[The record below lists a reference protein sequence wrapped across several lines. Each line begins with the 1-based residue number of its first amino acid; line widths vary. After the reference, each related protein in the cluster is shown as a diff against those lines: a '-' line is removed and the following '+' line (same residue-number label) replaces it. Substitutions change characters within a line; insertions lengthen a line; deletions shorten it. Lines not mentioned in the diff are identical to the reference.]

1 MGKEKEIDMFAN
13 DGYLISK
20 EDIYSMN
27 NISENI
33 EYDNNINLN
42 PWVGTAFKTEHN
54 EYKPLHVKMKK
65 LENYPEEIESLPQY
79 ADSGCS
85 GFDIRSAI
93 DFEISEGQTIL
104 VPTGFCLQ
112 IPKGYELQI
121 RSRSGLAAK
130 EGIFVLNGVGTVD
143 SSYVGQIQVIL
154 HKVFAPFTNTKSGK
168 KTISF
173 KRGDRIAQGVF
184 CPVYHGMFNVVEELD
199 KTERNDGGFGSTG
212 IS

>member
-1 MGKEKEIDMFAN
+1 M
-13 DGYLISK
+13 
-20 EDIYSMN
+20 
-27 NISENI
+27 
-33 EYDNNINLN
+33 NLN
-42 PWVGTAFKTEHN
+42 PWATSSFDTVQMQKN
-54 EYKPLHVKMKK
+54 QLYVKIKK
-65 LENYPEEIESLPQY
+65 LENYPSDIETLPQY
-79 ADSGCS
+79 VDSGCS
-85 GFDIRSAI
+85 GFDIRTAI

-143 SSYVGQIQVIL
+143 SSYTGQIQVIL
-154 HKVFAPFTNTKSGK
+154 HKAFAPFTNTNSGK
-168 KTISF
+168 KTVSF
-173 KRGDRIAQGVF
+173 RRGDRIAQGVF
-184 CPVYHGMFNVVEELD
+184 CPVYHGVFTEVEELD